1 MSLTLFLAAT
11 LSVAHAD
18 DALRARVVDL
28 LGGVEYAPTAA
39 DWAAL
44 GNGAAAELLAIARDS
59 AATPTQRGN
68 ALVALGYFPSADTTA
83 HLGAVVR
90 DATAES
96 LLRRKACLGLA
107 RAAGAAATADL
118 ALALESDDVQLRAYA
133 ARALGTLGSD
143 GRPALESRLARE
155 SSSTVLDAIHQ
166 ALGK

>member
-18 DALRARVVDL
+18 DALRGRVVDL
-28 LGGVEYAPTAA
+28 LSGVEYAPTAA

-44 GNGAAAELLAIARDS
+44 GNGAGAELLAIARDS

-68 ALVALGYFPSADTTA
+68 ALVALGYFPAPDHES
-83 HLGAVVR
+83 HLSSVVR
-90 DATAES
+90 DGGADS

-107 RAAGAAATADL
+107 RAAGGRAVSDL
-118 ALALESDDVQLRAYA
+118 SVALDSDDVQLRTYA
-133 ARALGTLGSD
+133 AKALGTLGGD
-143 GRPALESRLARE
+143 GRAALEARLARE
-155 SSSTVLDAIHQ
+155 TNASVSDAINH